1 MNIGRALKIAVS
13 PLIGTAIFLGI
24 VVAMALIQFLL
35 IEPESVS
42 QAVVYALGYLAF
54 AISLKLV
61 LGAVF
66 GLFIS
71 QVDGV
76 PPRGAMLLLALI
88 LMAGGMFLLMP
99 LLSEYAV

>member
-42 QAVVYALGYLAF
+42 QATIYALGYVAF
-54 AISLKLV
+54 AISLKLI
-61 LGAVF
+61 LGAIF

-71 QVDGV
+71 HSDSA

-88 LMAGGMFLLMP
+88 LMVGGMILFMP
-99 LLSEYAV
+99 MLSEYAM